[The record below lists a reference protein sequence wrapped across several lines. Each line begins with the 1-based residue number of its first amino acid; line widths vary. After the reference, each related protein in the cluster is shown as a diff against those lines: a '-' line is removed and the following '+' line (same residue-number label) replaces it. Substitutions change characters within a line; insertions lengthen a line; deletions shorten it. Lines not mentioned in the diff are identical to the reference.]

1 MAGANA
7 VLKGALGRTRAGSSF
22 KSTTG
27 RRTATVADGSGKT
40 AAAGGNSGLPGM
52 HLATTGPG
60 SAPKIP
66 TATAEARTFRGFA
79 PKK

>member
-7 VLKGALGRTRAGSSF
+7 VFKAALGRTKAGSSF
-22 KSTTG
+22 
-27 RRTATVADGSGKT
+27 RRTPSRSSSISDGSGSLV
-40 AAAGGNSGLPGM
+40 NSNGPNM

-66 TATAEARTFRGFA
+66 TATAEARNFRPFA
-79 PKK
+79 KK